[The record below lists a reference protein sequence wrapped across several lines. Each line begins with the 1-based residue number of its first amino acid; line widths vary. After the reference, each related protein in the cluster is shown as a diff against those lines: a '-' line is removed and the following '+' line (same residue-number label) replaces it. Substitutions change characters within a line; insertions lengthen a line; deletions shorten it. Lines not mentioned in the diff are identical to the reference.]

1 MVENTRERWGS
12 VQIGLHWTVAALI
25 LLVQVPA
32 GLTMV
37 SVQPGDLQNFLYN
50 VHKNVGLIIF
60 LLACFRLAWRWAHP
74 VPFLPPDLPRWQAV
88 TARTTHALLY
98 LLIFL
103 LPTTGFLYNVHKN
116 VGLIIFLLACFR
128 LAWRWA
134 HPVPFLPPDLPGWQ
148 AVAART
154 THALLYLLLFLLP
167 LTGFLYTALGGFP
180 VPFLMVWDLSK
191 LVPVNKPLGEVFETA
206 HVWLTYLLYATA
218 ALHVAGALQHH
229 LVRKDWVLRR
239 MVSSEEPVL
248 AERRASG

>member
-25 LLVQVPA
+25 VLVQVPA

-37 SVQPGDLQNFLYN
+37 SVQPGALQNFLYN

-88 TARTTHALLY
+88 AARTTHALLY

-103 LPTTGFLYNVHKN
+103 LPTTGFLY
-116 VGLIIFLLACFR
+116 
-128 LAWRWA
+128 
-134 HPVPFLPPDLPGWQ
+134 
-148 AVAART
+148 T
-154 THALLYLLLFLLP
+154 TLS
-167 LTGFLYTALGGFP
+167 GFP

-191 LVPVNKPLGEVFETA
+191 LVPVNKPLGEAFETA

-239 MVSSEEPVL
+239 MMSSEEPAL
-248 AERRASG
+248 AEHPVPR

>member
-25 LLVQVPA
+25 VLVQVPA

-37 SVQPGDLQNFLYN
+37 SVQPGALQNFLYN

-88 TARTTHALLY
+88 AARTTHALLY

-103 LPTTGFLYNVHKN
+103 LPTTGFLY
-116 VGLIIFLLACFR
+116 
-128 LAWRWA
+128 
-134 HPVPFLPPDLPGWQ
+134 
-148 AVAART
+148 T
-154 THALLYLLLFLLP
+154 TLS
-167 LTGFLYTALGGFP
+167 GFP

-191 LVPVNKPLGEVFETA
+191 LVPVNKPLGGVFETT

-239 MVSSEEPVL
+239 MMSSEEPAL
-248 AERRASG
+248 AEHPVPR

>member
-1 MVENTRERWGS
+1 MVENTPERWGS

-37 SVQPGDLQNFLYN
+37 SIQPGALQNFCYN
-50 VHKNVGLIIF
+50 VHKNIGLIIF
-60 LLACFRLAWRWAHP
+60 LLACFRLVWRWAHP
-74 VPFLPPDLPRWQAV
+74 VPFLPPDLPR
-88 TARTTHALLY
+88 
-98 LLIFL
+98 
-103 LPTTGFLYNVHKN
+103 
-116 VGLIIFLLACFR
+116 
-128 LAWRWA
+128 
-134 HPVPFLPPDLPGWQ
+134 WQ

-167 LTGFLYTALGGFP
+167 ITGFLFTTLSGFP
-180 VPFLMVWDLSK
+180 VPFLMVWELSK
-191 LVPVNKPLGEVFETA
+191 LVPVNKPLGEVFETL
-206 HVWLTYLLYATA
+206 HVGLTFVLYATV

-239 MVSSEEPVL
+239 MLSSEEPVL